1 MNILKI
7 GAILILAAH
16 ELVALTPQE
25 RVPADTAVFIEGSP
39 IAESIDSLKTL
50 VANVAGEGVWSLFA
64 ANLEQKAGVNLL
76 DAQKLEEIG
85 IASKEAWALAINM
98 QIETTGTPSKPS
110 FVMIIPVQ
118 NNAKFYDFL
127 KAKITETQMPLN
139 KELEP
144 GRMLNFGS
152 ENDPGFLVRSDNAI
166 LISNDQTM
174 VKAIQSKASDPVA
187 KAKHYTTMRAHLHGR
202 NQNKA
207 PLAAF
212 YLNPKLIVASLKT
225 QSEML
230 RNLQRDLNKGD
241 ESAPVLDDN
250 SPYVA
255 EIRDNLQSAGG
266 AFVANAERLSF
277 YFSYKY
283 KEGYLSDTTKIYPKI
298 VQVKTTPLA
307 SDTLARNPVHY
318 TLIKL
323 NLIGM
328 IELFKSLSPVFT
340 EKYNKGLQEINTNLA
355 LDFEA
360 QILASLRGNYNFQ
373 VLNIPAEAKTKDI
386 LAWEL
391 YGTFGIKEGTAANWI
406 KLIKSGEKM
415 AKKAETKKKSKT
427 KFGYEDTEDGKF
439 ITITGEERM
448 SAGKAKPVSV
458 VILVRDTEIIVS
470 NSRANALKAT
480 KGTDKALSER
490 LTRLAYDNAQGI
502 FFLDL
507 QQVYKAVMK
516 MKQGGSLKP
525 YANMLEK
532 LKNFSIL
539 STVQGDFAT
548 AETTLQLRK

>member
-1 MNILKI
+1 M
-7 GAILILAAH
+7 LITMYQ
-16 ELVALTPQE
+16 LVALTPQE
-25 RVPADTAVFIEGSP
+25 RVPADTAVFIEGGP
-39 IAESIDSLKTL
+39 IAESLDSLKTL
-50 VANVAGEGVWSLFA
+50 VANVAGEGVWSILA
-64 ANLEQKAGVNLL
+64 ANIEQKAGVNLL
-76 DAQKLEEIG
+76 DGQKLEELG

-98 QIETTGTPSKPS
+98 DIETNGSPSKPS
-110 FVMIIPVQ
+110 FVMIVPVQ

-152 ENDPGFLVRSDNAI
+152 ENDPGYLVRSDNAV
-166 LISNDQTM
+166 LISNDLAL
-174 VKAIQSKASDPVA
+174 VKAMQSKASDPVA
-187 KAKHYTTMRAHLHGR
+187 KAKHYTTMRSHLFGR

-207 PLAAF
+207 PLVAF
-212 YLNPKLIVASLKT
+212 YLNPKLIIASLKT

-241 ESAPVLDDN
+241 EAAPVIDDN

-255 EIRDNLQSAGG
+255 EIRDNLQSSGG
-266 AFVANAERLSF
+266 ALVANAERISF

-323 NLIGM
+323 NVLGM

-340 EKYNKGLQEINTNLA
+340 EKYNKGLQEIETNLA
-355 LDFEA
+355 INFES

-373 VLNIPAEAKTKDI
+373 VLNIPSEAKAKDI

-391 YGTFGIKEGTAANWI
+391 YGSFGIKQGTAANWI
-406 KLIKSGEKM
+406 KLIKNGEKM
-415 AKKAETKKKSKT
+415 AKKVEAKKKSKT
-427 KFGYEDTEDGKF
+427 KFTYEDSEEGKF

-458 VILVRDTEIIVS
+458 VILVGETEVIVS

-532 LKNFSIL
+532 LKNFSII